1 MKLHFSPSDKLDA
14 ADACI
19 QVDAPSRLHLGFL
32 DPNASLGRR
41 FASLGLVID
50 AFATR
55 LEVCPA
61 RENAIESDDPRQ
73 HDAVR
78 RLARHLDTLQRETGR
93 PQPLQVRLR
102 SAPPAHSGF
111 GSGTQL
117 ALALGRAFC
126 ALHGL
131 ELSTRRL
138 AAMLGRG
145 ERSGVGIAGF
155 DPGGLLL
162 DGGPGPGGTPAP
174 VLARLDFPAAWRVL
188 LVLDERI
195 DGLSGAAERAAMDQ
209 LAPFPRELAADL
221 CHQVLLKVLPAVIE
235 QRFEPFA
242 EGVSR
247 IQSQIGDYFA
257 PAQGGSMY
265 TSAAV
270 AAFMAWLRA
279 QGPAG
284 VGQSSWGPTGFA
296 ILPSEAEARRLI
308 ALAQQDG
315 AVDPALRL
323 VVCGGNNRGA
333 RVTLGSPALVR
344 A

>member
-1 MKLHFSPSDKLDA
+1 MKFHNLCPDSSA
-14 ADACI
+14 NSTVCI
-19 QVDAPSRLHLGFL
+19 RVDAPSRLHLGFL

-55 LEVCPA
+55 LEVSSA
-61 RENAIESDDPRQ
+61 RENFIASEDSRQ
-73 HDAVR
+73 QEVVR

-93 PQPLQVRLR
+93 SQPLHVRLR

-155 DPGGLLL
+155 DQGGLLL
-162 DGGPGPGGTPAP
+162 DGGPGPAGTPAP

-270 AAFMAWLRA
+270 AAFMDWLRA

-284 VGQSSWGPTGFA
+284 LGQSSWGPTGFA

-308 ALAQQDG
+308 ALAQAQG
-315 AVDPALRL
+315 AIDPALRT
-323 VVCGGNNRGA
+323 VVCGANNRGA
-333 RVTLGSPALVR
+333 NVSIGAPVLVR

>member
-1 MKLHFSPSDKLDA
+1 
-14 ADACI
+14 
-19 QVDAPSRLHLGFL
+19 
-32 DPNASLGRR
+32 
-41 FASLGLVID
+41 
-50 AFATR
+50 
-55 LEVCPA
+55 
-61 RENAIESDDPRQ
+61 
-73 HDAVR
+73 
-78 RLARHLDTLQRETGR
+78 
-93 PQPLQVRLR
+93 
-102 SAPPAHSGF
+102 
-111 GSGTQL
+111 
-117 ALALGRAFC
+117 
-126 ALHGL
+126 
-131 ELSTRRL
+131 
-138 AAMLGRG
+138 MLGRG

-155 DPGGLLL
+155 DQGGLLL

-270 AAFMAWLRA
+270 AAFMDWVRA

-296 ILPSEAEARRLI
+296 ILPSDAEARRLI
-308 ALAQQDG
+308 ALAQQEG
-315 AVDPALRL
+315 ALDPALRL

-333 RVTLGSPALVR
+333 RLTLGTPALAR

>member
-1 MKLHFSPSDKLDA
+1 MKFHLSPTGKCDVSEA
-14 ADACI
+14 GI
-19 QVDAPSRLHLGFL
+19 RVDAPSRLHLGFL

-55 LEVCPA
+55 LEISPA
-61 RENAIESDDPRQ
+61 RETSVASDDPRQ

-78 RLARHLDTLQRETGR
+78 RLARHLDTLQRETGWS
-93 PQPLQVRLR
+93 QPMQVRLR

-126 ALHGL
+126 AVHGL

-155 DPGGLLL
+155 DQGGLLL

-188 LVLDERI
+188 LVLDKRT

-270 AAFMAWLRA
+270 AVFMDWLRT

-284 VGQSSWGPTGFA
+284 LGQSSWGPTGFA
-296 ILPSEAEARRLI
+296 VLPSEAEARRLI
-308 ALAQQDG
+308 ALAQEQR

-323 VVCGGNNRGA
+323 VVCGANNRGA
-333 RVTLGSPALVR
+333 CLSIGEAALVR

>member
-1 MKLHFSPSDKLDA
+1 MKMQLA
-14 ADACI
+14 APECREAPAVLI
-19 QVDAPSRLHLGFL
+19 SVEAPSRLHLGFL

-41 FASLGLVID
+41 YASLGLVID

-55 LEVCPA
+55 LELSPA
-61 RENAIESDDPRQ
+61 RATTIESDDPRQ
-73 HDAVR
+73 QDAVR

-93 PQPLQVRLR
+93 SQPLRLRLR
-102 SAPPAHSGF
+102 SAPPPHSGF

-126 ALHGL
+126 ALHRL
-131 ELSTRRL
+131 ELPTRRL

-155 DPGGLLL
+155 DQGGLLL

-174 VLARLDFPAAWRVL
+174 VLARLDFPSAWRVL

-270 AAFMAWLRA
+270 AAFMDWLRA
-279 QGPAG
+279 QGRAG

-296 ILPSEAEARRLI
+296 ILPSEAEARRVV
-308 ALAQQDG
+308 ALAQAD
-315 AVDPALRL
+315 AAIDPALRL
-323 VVCGGNNRGA
+323 VICGGNNRGA
-333 RVTLGSPALVR
+333 RVEAAAPAPRRV
-344 A
+344 

>member
-1 MKLHFSPSDKLDA
+1 MKFHLSPTGKCDVSEA
-14 ADACI
+14 GI
-19 QVDAPSRLHLGFL
+19 RVDAPSRLHLGFL

-41 FASLGLVID
+41 FVSLGLVID

-55 LEVCPA
+55 LEISPA
-61 RENAIESDDPRQ
+61 RETSVASDDPRQ

-78 RLARHLDTLQRETGR
+78 RLARHLDTLQRETGWS
-93 PQPLQVRLR
+93 QPMQVRLR

-126 ALHGL
+126 AVHGL

-155 DPGGLLL
+155 DQGGLLL

-188 LVLDERI
+188 LVLDKRT

-270 AAFMAWLRA
+270 AVFMDWLRT

-284 VGQSSWGPTGFA
+284 LGQSSWGPTGFA
-296 ILPSEAEARRLI
+296 VLPSEAEARRLI
-308 ALAQQDG
+308 ALAQEQR

-323 VVCGGNNRGA
+323 VVCGANNRGA
-333 RVTLGSPALVR
+333 CLSIGEAALVR

>member
-1 MKLHFSPSDKLDA
+1 MKFHLSPTDKCDTSEA
-14 ADACI
+14 GI
-19 QVDAPSRLHLGFL
+19 RVDAPSRLHLGFL

-55 LEVCPA
+55 LEICPA
-61 RENAIESDDPRQ
+61 RETSVASDDPRQ
-73 HDAVR
+73 RDAVR

-93 PQPLQVRLR
+93 SQPMQVRLR

-126 ALHGL
+126 AVHGI

-155 DPGGLLL
+155 DQGGLLL

-174 VLARLDFPAAWRVL
+174 VLARLDFPPAWRVL

-270 AAFMAWLRA
+270 AAFMDWVRA

-296 ILPSEAEARRLI
+296 ILPSEVEVRRLI
-308 ALAQQDG
+308 ALARAQG
-315 AVDPALRL
+315 VVDPALRL
-323 VVCGGNNRGA
+323 VVCSANNRGA
-333 RVTLGSPALVR
+333 CVSTGAPALVR

>member
-1 MKLHFSPSDKLDA
+1 MKLQLTLPEQRVA
-14 ADACI
+14 AETCI
-19 QVDAPSRLHLGFL
+19 RVEASSRLHLGFL

-41 FASLGLVID
+41 FGSLGLVID
-50 AFATR
+50 AYPTR
-55 LEVCPA
+55 LELSPA
-61 RENAIESDDPRQ
+61 RDNLIESDDPRQ
-73 HDAVR
+73 QDAVR

-93 PQPLQVRLR
+93 PQPMHVRLR

-126 ALHGL
+126 AAHGL
-131 ELSTRRL
+131 EPSTRSL

-145 ERSGVGIAGF
+145 ERSGVGVAGF
-155 DPGGLLL
+155 DQGGLLL

-195 DGLSGAAERAAMDQ
+195 DGLSGAAERAAMAQ
-209 LAPFPRELAADL
+209 LAPFPRALAADL

-270 AAFMAWLRA
+270 GAFLDWLRA

-296 ILPSEAEARRLI
+296 ILPSEAEALRLI
-308 ALAQQDG
+308 ALAKAQG
-315 AVDPALRL
+315 AIDPALRA
-323 VVCGGNNRGA
+323 VVCGANNRGA
-333 RVTLGSPALVR
+333 RISVGAPALAR

>member
-1 MKLHFSPSDKLDA
+1 MKMQLA
-14 ADACI
+14 APECREAPAVLI
-19 QVDAPSRLHLGFL
+19 SVEAPSRLHLGFL

-55 LEVCPA
+55 LELSPA
-61 RENAIESDDPRQ
+61 RETTIDSDDPRQ
-73 HDAVR
+73 QDALR

-93 PQPLQVRLR
+93 TQPLRVHLR

-126 ALHGL
+126 ALHRL
-131 ELSTRRL
+131 ELPTRRL

-155 DPGGLLL
+155 DQGGLLL

-174 VLARLDFPAAWRVL
+174 VLARLDFPPAWRVL

-270 AAFMAWLRA
+270 AGFMDWLRA

-296 ILPSEAEARRLI
+296 ILPSETEARRVV
-308 ALAQQDG
+308 ALAQAD
-315 AVDPALRL
+315 ATIDRALRF
-323 VVCGGNNRGA
+323 VICGGDNRGA
-333 RVTLGSPALVR
+333 RVEAAAPALRR